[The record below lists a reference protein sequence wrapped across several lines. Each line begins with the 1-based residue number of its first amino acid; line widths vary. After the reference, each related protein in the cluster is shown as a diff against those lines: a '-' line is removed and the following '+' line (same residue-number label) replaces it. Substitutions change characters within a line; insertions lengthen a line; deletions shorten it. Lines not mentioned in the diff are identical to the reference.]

1 MMSVVNTVKT
11 YVSQQNFVSYIRY
24 KLSSILILF
33 FHYNFK
39 CLSYFIIKK

>member
-33 FHYNFK
+33 FSLQLQMPLILYN
-39 CLSYFIIKK
+39 